1 MTKKSKYLD
10 KQFGIWTCT
19 FVGINNVQGKKAKA
33 PGKRNY
39 YYIFERRTS
48 DNKADKIIRLNS
60 TEASSVYSGKQTVED
75 VLNKREAGRTH
86 KFNRKV
92 TYYFGAF

>member
-1 MTKKSKYLD
+1 MRTSKYLN
-10 KQFGIWTCT
+10 KQFGIWTCVY
-19 FVGINNVQGKKAKA
+19 VGINNVQGKKAKA

-39 YYIFERRTS
+39 YYMFERRTS

-60 TEASSVYSGKQTVED
+60 TEASKVYSGKQTVED
-75 VLNKREAGRTH
+75 ILDAREAGRTR

-92 TYYFGAF
+92 TYYFGSF